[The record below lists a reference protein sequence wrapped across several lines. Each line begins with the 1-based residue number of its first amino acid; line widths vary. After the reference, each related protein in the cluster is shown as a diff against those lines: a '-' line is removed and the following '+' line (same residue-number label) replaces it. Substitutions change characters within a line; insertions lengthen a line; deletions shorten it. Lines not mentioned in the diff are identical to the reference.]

1 MDRIDSVAVFAEVA
15 ERGSFSGAAKHL
27 HRSAAAVTRAVA
39 ELEARLG
46 VRLLNRTTR
55 AVSVTEAGQRF
66 LVGARRVLA
75 DLAEIEQGAVGQGQA
90 PRGELR
96 VTAPIVFGR
105 RHVLPL
111 VTDFLAQ
118 YPEVSVRLALLDR
131 PVDLVEDGLDVA
143 IRIGTLADTSAI
155 AVRVGEMR
163 RIAVAAP
170 GYLKRRGR
178 PKSPADLAGHDVI
191 AFAGIDRV
199 ERWRFAGG
207 VEARIK
213 PRLIVNTAEAA
224 IDAAVAGFGITR
236 VLSYQAADALSDK
249 RLVRLLREHEAG
261 ATPVHVVY
269 PEGRHPP
276 PKLRAFLDTIVPR
289 SAAALQR
296 HRPLGRQIACWKGPH
311 ELRKRQHRRYCAGNS
326 AGAGRGQ

>member
-27 HRSAAAVTRAVA
+27 NRSAAAVTRAVA

-75 DLAEIEQGAVGQGQA
+75 DLAEIEQGAAGQGQA

-111 VTDFLAQ
+111 VTDFLGQ

-163 RIAVAAP
+163 RIAVASP

-178 PKSPADLAGHDVI
+178 PKSPADLAGHDFI

-199 ERWRFAGG
+199 ERWRFADG
-207 VEARIK
+207 VEARIR
-213 PRLIVNTAEAA
+213 PRLVVNTAEAA

-236 VLSYQAADALSDK
+236 VLSYQAADALSDR
-249 RLVRLLREHEAG
+249 RLVRLLREQEAG

-276 PKLRAFLDTIVPR
+276 PKLRAFLDAIVPR
-289 SAAALQR
+289 LRQRCSA
-296 HRPLGRQIACWKGPH
+296 IARSVDK
-311 ELRKRQHRRYCAGNS
+311 
-326 AGAGRGQ
+326 

>member
-15 ERGSFSGAAKHL
+15 ERGSFAGAARRL
-27 HRSAAAVTRAVA
+27 HRSPAAVTRAVA

-75 DLAEIEQGAVGQGQA
+75 DLSEIEQAAMGQGRA

-105 RHVLPL
+105 RHLLPL
-111 VTDFLAQ
+111 VTEFLARH
-118 YPEVSVRLALLDR
+118 PEVSVRLTLLDR
-131 PVDLVEDGLDVA
+131 PVDLVEEGFDVA
-143 IRIGTLADTSAI
+143 VRIGQLPDISAI
-155 AVRVGEMR
+155 ATRVGALS

-170 GYLKRRGR
+170 FYLKRHGR
-178 PKSPADLAGHDVI
+178 PQHPRELASHDVI
-191 AFAGIDRV
+191 AFAGIDGV

-207 VEARIK
+207 ADAPVR

-224 IDAAVAGFGITR
+224 IDAARAGFGITR
-236 VLSYQAADALSDK
+236 VLSYQAVDALSDGG
-249 RLVRLLREHEAG
+249 LVRILRQHEAVEV
-261 ATPVHVVY
+261 PVHVLF
-269 PEGRHPP
+269 PDGRHPP
-276 PKLRAFLDTIVPR
+276 PKLRAFLDAAVPHLRRRCEEIAR
-289 SAAALQR
+289 SVDR
-296 HRPLGRQIACWKGPH
+296 
-311 ELRKRQHRRYCAGNS
+311 
-326 AGAGRGQ
+326 

>member
-1 MDRIDSVAVFAEVA
+1 MDRIDSVAIFAEVA
-15 ERGSFSGAAKHL
+15 ERGSFVGAAKHL
-27 HRSAAAVTRAVA
+27 NRSATAVTRAVA

-66 LVGARRVLA
+66 LSGARRVLA
-75 DLAEIEQGAVGQGQA
+75 DLAEIEQGAAGQGQA

-111 VTDFLAQ
+111 VTEFLAQ
-118 YPEVSVRLALLDR
+118 YPEMSVRLALLDR

-143 IRIGTLADTSAI
+143 VRIGKLADSSAI
-155 AVRVGEMR
+155 AVRVGAMR
-163 RIAVAAP
+163 RVVVAAP
-170 GYLKRRGR
+170 EYLKKTGR
-178 PKSPADLAGHDVI
+178 PAAPADLSGHDVI
-191 AFAGIDRV
+191 AFAGMDRID
-199 ERWRFAGG
+199 RWRFANA

-213 PRLIVNTAEAA
+213 PRLVVNTAEAA

-236 VLSYQAADALSDK
+236 VLSYQAVDALSG
-249 RLVRLLREHEAG
+249 RSLVRLMRQHETG
-261 ATPVHVVY
+261 AAPVHVVY

-276 PKLRAFLDTIVPR
+276 PKLRAFVDVLVPR
-289 SAAALQR
+289 LRQR
-296 HRPLGRQIACWKGPH
+296 CGAIARSLDK
-311 ELRKRQHRRYCAGNS
+311 
-326 AGAGRGQ
+326 

>member
-27 HRSAAAVTRAVA
+27 NRSAAAVTRAVA

-75 DLAEIEQGAVGQGQA
+75 DLAEIEQGAAGQGQA

-143 IRIGTLADTSAI
+143 IRIGMLSDTSAI
-155 AVRVGEMR
+155 AVRVGRMS

-178 PKSPADLAGHDVI
+178 PESPADLAAHDVI
-191 AFAGIDRV
+191 AFAGLDHI
-199 ERWRFAGG
+199 ERWRFANG
-207 VEARIK
+207 VEAKVK
-213 PRLIVNTAEAA
+213 PRLIVSTAEAA
-224 IDAAVAGFGITR
+224 IDAALAGFGITR
-236 VLSYQAADALSDK
+236 VLSYQAAEALADR

-261 ATPVHVVY
+261 ATPVQVVY

-276 PKLRAFLDTIVPR
+276 PKLRAFLDAIVP
-289 SAAALQR
+289 
-296 HRPLGRQIACWKGPH
+296 G
-311 ELRKRQHRRYCAGNS
+311 LRKRC
-326 AGAGRGQ
+326 GAITRSLDK